1 MVQALLGTALVLCV
15 PDPQTWVC
23 HRSEADV
30 SILVWMSSAHRQKQ
44 TEAKSGEK
52 VRIGRAGKLEE
63 ENQGEVDAGPAK
75 ARRPWILHWEDAADK
90 AQVAH
95 TVPRFKGA
103 PR

>member
-1 MVQALLGTALVLCV
+1 MGTALVLCV

-23 HRSEADV
+23 HKSEAGV
-30 SILVWMSSAHRQKQ
+30 SILVWMSSARRQKE